1 VTAAVAGHRPL
12 ARPTLSHM
20 RPLNF
25 LLDILAW
32 ILRLA
37 LRLVG
42 LALGLVL
49 ILIIL
54 GFVLLGVLWRLISGR
69 RPNVNVSA
77 HFSRV
82 RMVTDLGQSLRRQRR
97 AEHTAEALS
106 PTGRPPVRSGEDVQD
121 VQARDL
127 PPDRR

>member
-1 VTAAVAGHRPL
+1 MDGGKRL
-12 ARPTLSHM
+12 ARPTRSHM

-37 LRLVG
+37 LKLVG
-42 LALGLVL
+42 LALGLILVVTILAFVL
-49 ILIIL
+49 IA
-54 GFVLLGVLWRLISGR
+54 VLWRILSGR
-69 RPNVNVSA
+69 KPNINVSA
-77 HFSRV
+77 HFSHV
-82 RMVTDLGQSLRRQRR
+82 RTVTDLGQSLRRQRR

-106 PTGRPPVRSGEDVQD
+106 PSGRPLARPAEDVQD